1 MKTTRHSPILT
12 IALVMATALP
22 LAAQQGAR
30 GDRNGSGEGVAA
42 QRGMQGQQA
51 RGARQGVGDRGQQAR
66 DARGQGSRD
75 ARGQGARGARQGG
88 ADRGMQ
94 GIERILG
101 LSTVLELT
109 DAQVQ
114 NLNALRVQ
122 GLERREAQRGAM
134 ARIRS
139 DLAAGQVTREE
150 ARERME
156 ALRSENPRNTAAQP
170 VQELLTEEQR
180 TKLQELVR
188 SGRRGELQGQGG
200 RRGGGA
206 AATPGGERGRRR

>member
-1 MKTTRHSPILT
+1 
-12 IALVMATALP
+12 
-22 LAAQQGAR
+22 
-30 GDRNGSGEGVAA
+30 
-42 QRGMQGQQA
+42 
-51 RGARQGVGDRGQQAR
+51 
-66 DARGQGSRD
+66 
-75 ARGQGARGARQGG
+75 
-88 ADRGMQ
+88 MQ

-114 NLNALRVQ
+114 NLNTLRVQ
-122 GLERREAQRGAM
+122 GLERREALRGEM

-156 ALRSENPRNTAAQP
+156 TLRAENPRNAAAQP

-180 TKLQELVR
+180 TKLQELAR
-188 SGRRGELQGQGG
+188 SGRRGELQGRGG
-200 RRGGGA
+200 LRGGGPA
-206 AATPGGERGRRR
+206 APGGERGRRR

>member
-1 MKTTRHSPILT
+1 MKTTRHIPILAV
-12 IALVMATALP
+12 ALAMATALP

-30 GDRNGSGEGVAA
+30 GDRTGPRQGVTA
-42 QRGMQGQQA
+42 QRGAQGQQA
-51 RGARQGVGDRGQQAR
+51 RGARQGQQ
-66 DARGQGSRD
+66 
-75 ARGQGARGARQGG
+75 ARGARPAG

-114 NLNALRVQ
+114 QLNTLRVQ
-122 GLERREAQRGAM
+122 GLERREAQRAEM

-139 DLAAGQVTREE
+139 DVAAGQVTREE
-150 ARERME
+150 AQERMQ
-156 ALRSENPRNTAAQP
+156 ALRPEAGQRPAAPQ
-170 VQELLTEEQR
+170 VQEILTDEQR

-188 SGRRGELQGQGG
+188 NGRRGDLQGRSGPQGG
-200 RRGGGA
+200 GPAG
-206 AATPGGERGRRR
+206 TPPNGRQGRRR

>member
-1 MKTTRHSPILT
+1 
-12 IALVMATALP
+12 
-22 LAAQQGAR
+22 
-30 GDRNGSGEGVAA
+30 
-42 QRGMQGQQA
+42 
-51 RGARQGVGDRGQQAR
+51 
-66 DARGQGSRD
+66 
-75 ARGQGARGARQGG
+75 
-88 ADRGMQ
+88 MQ